1 MNESI
6 VQNKYKEDEWNA
18 FYESELE
25 PIVIQL
31 SNAFTKAFFTARE
44 QGHGNRILF
53 EASNLAYAS
62 MSTKLALVQMV
73 DRGSM
78 TPDEWRAVLNLGPI
92 EGGSKPIRRLDTAP
106 VDDKPV
112 KDPKKEEEDKNVSK
126 DDSK

>member
-1 MNESI
+1 
-6 VQNKYKEDEWNA
+6 
-18 FYESELE
+18 
-25 PIVIQL
+25 
-31 SNAFTKAFFTARE
+31 
-44 QGHGNRILF
+44 
-53 EASNLAYAS
+53 
-62 MSTKLALVQMV
+62 
-73 DRGSM
+73 M